1 MSEKVGERRGDG
13 GGGKE
18 STTQKFKNHPEHN
31 DKITTFF
38 ITNFPEN
45 IKAADLLGTFA
56 RFWKVGEVFIPARR
70 DRFGKRF
77 GFARFAEVKDA
88 QELLKKIEGVWFGTY
103 KIRANI
109 SRFKRGED
117 GAGTVAQR
125 ANVESLRERGVED
138 RTTRKGMSFK
148 HVLTGLNEDDH
159 RRKSNELKGVLK
171 VETVRSNLEVL
182 NQSYVGILWKED
194 EADQIQMKILME
206 GFQDVQARFL
216 GVDLI
221 LLSSPK
227 PEGVM
232 RAVKSNQK
240 WWERWFSEIKPWNP
254 SLKPRGRRIWVRIFG
269 APIHAWGWECFE
281 RIICRLGRL
290 IKLDE
295 QTETQ
300 GRLDVARALIAV
312 SSWGFVDSIQEIK
325 VNEELFITRVVE
337 ERFGEIDLGITRESF
352 SKVEDEDSTGDTASV
367 GRPDEDQQ
375 GWEDGG
381 SVGESGDEGG
391 GVCRQNPVGINQSA
405 VNIVTEVRE
414 MVPPVLSKT
423 DNREQRGD
431 GDMRVLELVE
441 GGKVEGFQ
449 TKILTKGV
457 ELVDGSLEEERE
469 VMVCEEVRPCQEGS
483 GIVLL
488 VDNGK
493 TGLHGE
499 TGTTPV
505 DSQNKEVGPTE
516 SDPIFVQ
523 REGKDVAIV
532 EKVDF
537 NKISLLKGSGS
548 KWAVGPNILELE
560 AEDLFIKRL
569 NSQEVAQIDW
579 ELKNSLFPSVPRNQ
593 LTEPITNEVEDRRR
607 GGETQK
613 RLNID
618 QGLLSKSCRFAQA
631 VRSSVG
637 GRKGATKKKKKK
649 GKPAVVNKTVTYG
662 DSISSTSILHS
673 DTDSTADKN
682 PTEVAEIGNNLVYD
696 KKSEV
701 YRKEADRLFNIGIN
715 LGCTSNEERITMIER
730 LIDLESK
737 GNGQEE
743 GLGDEEVDQ

>member
-1 MSEKVGERRGDG
+1 
-13 GGGKE
+13 
-18 STTQKFKNHPEHN
+18 
-31 DKITTFF
+31 
-38 ITNFPEN
+38 
-45 IKAADLLGTFA
+45 
-56 RFWKVGEVFIPARR
+56 
-70 DRFGKRF
+70 
-77 GFARFAEVKDA
+77 
-88 QELLKKIEGVWFGTY
+88 
-103 KIRANI
+103 
-109 SRFKRGED
+109 
-117 GAGTVAQR
+117 
-125 ANVESLRERGVED
+125 
-138 RTTRKGMSFK
+138 
-148 HVLTGLNEDDH
+148 
-159 RRKSNELKGVLK
+159 
-171 VETVRSNLEVL
+171 
-182 NQSYVGILWKED
+182 
-194 EADQIQMKILME
+194 
-206 GFQDVQARFL
+206 
-216 GVDLI
+216 
-221 LLSSPK
+221 
-227 PEGVM
+227 
-232 RAVKSNQK
+232 
-240 WWERWFSEIKPWNP
+240 
-254 SLKPRGRRIWVRIFG
+254 
-269 APIHAWGWECFE
+269 
-281 RIICRLGRL
+281 
-290 IKLDE
+290 
-295 QTETQ
+295 
-300 GRLDVARALIAV
+300 
-312 SSWGFVDSIQEIK
+312 
-325 VNEELFITRVVE
+325 
-337 ERFGEIDLGITRESF
+337 
-352 SKVEDEDSTGDTASV
+352 
-367 GRPDEDQQ
+367 
-375 GWEDGG
+375 
-381 SVGESGDEGG
+381 
-391 GVCRQNPVGINQSA
+391 
-405 VNIVTEVRE
+405 
-414 MVPPVLSKT
+414 
-423 DNREQRGD
+423 
-431 GDMRVLELVE
+431 
-441 GGKVEGFQ
+441 
-449 TKILTKGV
+449 
-457 ELVDGSLEEERE
+457 
-469 VMVCEEVRPCQEGS
+469 MVCEEVRPCQEGS

-649 GKPAVVNKTVTYG
+649 GKSAVVNKTVTYG
-662 DSISSTSILHS
+662 DSISSISILHS

-682 PTEVAEIGNNLVYD
+682 PTGVAEIGNNLVYD

-715 LGCTSNEERITMIER
+715 LGCTSNEERISMIER